1 MYSDLAS
8 IFERAGCVRGRPGTL
23 TQLPILTM
31 PGDDI
36 GHPIPDLTGY
46 ITEGQIVLD
55 KELDRAGVY
64 PPVKVLP
71 SLSRLMDAGIGADST
86 HADHPGLANQLFAAY
101 ARANRVRL
109 LASVLGREGLSA
121 VEQRYLEFGDAFEHQ
136 LVHQERVRTLEE
148 SMAAGWQVLRL
159 LPPQE
164 LTRLDRRQ
172 LAHYIEGG
180 QDA

>member
-1 MYSDLAS
+1 
-8 IFERAGCVRGRPGTL
+8 
-23 TQLPILTM
+23 M

-55 KELDRAGVY
+55 KELDRAGIY

-71 SLSRLMDAGIGADST
+71 SLSRLMDTGIGAGFT
-86 HADHPGLANQLFAAY
+86 HADHPALSNQLFAAY
-101 ARANRVRL
+101 ARAHRVRL
-109 LASVLGREGLSA
+109 LASVLGRDGLSA
-121 VEQRYLEFGDAFEHQ
+121 AEQRYLEFGDAFERR
-136 LVHQERVRTLEE
+136 LVEQRAGRTLEE
-148 SMAAGWQVLRL
+148 SMTRGWQVLRL
-159 LPPQE
+159 LPPEE

-172 LAHYIEGG
+172 LAHYIEGS